1 MNGSSPA
8 AWNGIREDRLMF
20 GRIILEVKSW
30 NAIVDEFIADMMNY
44 LAALGLRPGL
54 LVNVGKDSL
63 EYKKVVL

>member
-1 MNGSSPA
+1 
-8 AWNGIREDRLMF
+8 MF